1 MWIKAALLILFAF
14 GGGVATAGGYFA
26 IIATVGVITRFAQ
39 YTHTAGKIRLYEL
52 LIICGATLG
61 NVLFVFMPPFALPI
75 WIMIPALLFM
85 GVFTGCFLVSIA
97 EALKGIPIFVR
108 RTRLVKG
115 LCFVII
121 FFALGKGL
129 GGLFYFL
136 AGLASGG

>member
-26 IIATVGVITRFAQ
+26 IIATVGVSTRFAQ

-52 LIICGATLG
+52 MVICGAALG
-61 NVLFVFMPPFALPI
+61 NIAFVFMPPLAFPA
-75 WIMIPALLFM
+75 WIMVPAVLFM
-85 GVFTGCFLVSIA
+85 GVFTGCFLVSLA

-108 RTRLVKG
+108 RARLTTG
-115 LCFVII
+115 LCLII
-121 FFALGKGL
+121 VFFALGKGL

-136 AGLASGG
+136 ADLASKG